1 MPVSYSFDDPI
12 VAIHMKGEYS
22 VLDLENAVLAALA
35 DPARPA
41 RPVLMYDLRESRA
54 LRERPTEDVRGM
66 ARFLARNR
74 HAFNSRLVMVAPS
87 DELFEKTVSNLEE
100 ARARGGKI
108 ISIGTGDNVRLK
120 SISDRYLSMPKSHW
134 STNPLL
140 AVVPLQLLAFH
151 LAQNMGYDVDQPRN
165 LAKSV
170 TVE

>member
-87 DELFEKTVSNLEE
+87 DLAFGLMRLGAVTAEAGGVVAEVFREFEP
-100 ARARGGKI
+100 ARAWLLGEGPPAVERMDAGANDRTATSSEGDRG
-108 ISIGTGDNVRLK
+108 D
-120 SISDRYLSMPKSHW
+120 
-134 STNPLL
+134 
-140 AVVPLQLLAFH
+140 AVAE
-151 LAQNMGYDVDQPRN
+151 R
-165 LAKSV
+165 
-170 TVE
+170 